1 CRSARWHAAPGR
13 IRRCP
18 RSAHQGVAVFAC
30 HLVHQGGIVMLP
42 GVEIP
47 AEEIPVS
54 AQQMPKETSLA
65 PQPAHS
71 APPGAQVELAIPAQH
86 AQGAYGHIPQEE
98 EGDRKSTRLNSSH
111 VKISYAVFCLK
122 KKKEDRRR

>member
-1 CRSARWHAAPGR
+1 
-13 IRRCP
+13 
-18 RSAHQGVAVFAC
+18 VTVLAC

-54 AQQMPKETSLA
+54 AQQMPEETSLA

-98 EGDRKSTRLNSSH
+98 EGRQAHGPTQHAPVTADLH
-111 VKISYAVFCLK
+111 VDVEGYRFVFG
-122 KKKEDRRR
+122 